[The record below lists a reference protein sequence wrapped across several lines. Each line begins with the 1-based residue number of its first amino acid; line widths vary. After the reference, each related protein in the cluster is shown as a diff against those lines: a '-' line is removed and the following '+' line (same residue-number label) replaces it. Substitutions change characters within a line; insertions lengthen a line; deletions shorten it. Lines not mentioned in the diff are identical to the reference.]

1 MKGSATMILRRVVTH
16 FRKQDWTALFLDFVV
31 VVIGILIAVQ
41 VTEWSEA
48 RRDRALEREYLVR
61 LHADLESTLD
71 ARSEDSSAA
80 QWNETRLAQQQIV
93 LNALRTGVLREEDR
107 PDFETGLAWFGFVGG
122 VEVRRATIE
131 ELRSTGAMNLI
142 TDVGLRSRI
151 LGFDADLV
159 RRAEIAENF
168 MDAIYG
174 FRQQIGGR
182 YEVTRFGGEREDVR
196 LTYDLDALAADPS
209 FLNLLSQIDMLS
221 RFRVDMGRTV
231 LADVAELRDEVARHL
246 ETREQ

>member
-1 MKGSATMILRRVVTH
+1 MILHRVVTH

-61 LHADLESTLD
+61 LHADLESMLA
-71 ARSEDSSAA
+71 ARSEGSSAA

-93 LNALRTGVLREEDR
+93 LDALRSGVLREEQR
-107 PDFETGLAWFGFVGG
+107 ADFETGLAWFGFVGG
-122 VEVRRATIE
+122 VEVQRATIE

-142 TDVGLRSRI
+142 TDVSLRSRI
-151 LGFDADLV
+151 LKFDADLV
-159 RRAEIAENF
+159 RRQEIVENF
-168 MDAIYG
+168 LDAIYG

-182 YEVTRFGGEREDVR
+182 YEVVRFGGERDDVR
-196 LTYDLDALAADPS
+196 LTYNLDALAADPP

-221 RFRVDMGRTV
+221 RFRMDMGQTV
-231 LADVAELRDEVARHL
+231 LADAAELREEIARHL
-246 ETREQ
+246 DARKE